1 MPKSQRIRNV
11 KSYLKRLFQRMHEQF
26 TNDDQGQS
34 LIILGP
40 KWSYCMEFLMIY
52 KESCTHNPYGGLTKV
67 KSFQLSTF
75 INPGPFICEAECE
88 TVSRDPHYY
97 LWMHMANIS
106 FTTFAPCK

>member
-40 KWSYCMEFLMIY
+40 KWSYCMEFLVIY
-52 KESCTHNPYGGLTKV
+52 KESCTHMADWL
-67 KSFQLSTF
+67 KSSLF
-75 INPGPFICEAECE
+75 
-88 TVSRDPHYY
+88 
-97 LWMHMANIS
+97 S
-106 FTTFAPCK
+106 FPRL

>member
-40 KWSYCMEFLMIY
+40 KWSYYREFF
-52 KESCTHNPYGGLTKV
+52 NGL
-67 KSFQLSTF
+67 
-75 INPGPFICEAECE
+75 
-88 TVSRDPHYY
+88 
-97 LWMHMANIS
+97 
-106 FTTFAPCK
+106 

>member
-40 KWSYCMEFLMIY
+40 KWSYCREFLMIY
-52 KESCTHNPYGGLTKV
+52 KESCI
-67 KSFQLSTF
+67 F
-75 INPGPFICEAECE
+75 I
-88 TVSRDPHYY
+88 
-97 LWMHMANIS
+97 
-106 FTTFAPCK
+106 